1 MRLRTRVE
9 AIDASAGA
17 VRLSG
22 GTALPYDMLVIA
34 TGSRPMMPGIPGE
47 TLDGVFTL
55 KNLSDAIRI
64 KAYIRDRH
72 CRRAVILG
80 AGYIAMEMSE
90 SLRRIGLQTTVV
102 YRGTLPAKK
111 WDGEFSKLILEEI
124 TQHGVEF
131 IPGMKPV
138 AIEKGREGSLRL
150 VTDGPVIETDLVLM
164 GLGVTP
170 EVELAKSAGCAIGG
184 GTGAVQVDFTQETSR
199 EGIWSAGD
207 CCEVFHRVSRRW
219 TSIPLGDIANK
230 QGRIAGIN
238 IGGRPARFEG
248 VVGATSFKVFDL
260 EVAACGLGEKEALE
274 SGFSPESVLVWGTS
288 TARSMGGPRLGL
300 KLVADRSTGR
310 LLGAQAA
317 GRGGAVRKIDVL
329 SACLWNEA
337 DLDGLAYLDL
347 AYAPPFGGAWDLIHI
362 GAQELL
368 RKIVSS

>member
-1 MRLRTRVE
+1 MCLRTRVE
-9 AIDASAGA
+9 GIDASAGT
-17 VRLSG
+17 VRLSSG
-22 GTALPYDMLVIA
+22 SVLPYDVLVIA
-34 TGSRPMMPGIPGE
+34 TGSRPVMPGIPGE

-64 KAYIRDRH
+64 KSYIRARH

-90 SLRRIGLQTTVV
+90 ALKRIDLQTTIA
-102 YRGTLPAKK
+102 YRGKLPAKK
-111 WDGEFSKLILEEI
+111 WDGEFSKIILEEI
-124 TQHGVEF
+124 TRNGVEF
-131 IPGMKPV
+131 IPGTKPV
-138 AIEKGREGSLRL
+138 AIEKGRDGSLKL
-150 VTDGPVIETDLVLM
+150 VADGRVIETDVILM

-170 EVELAKSAGCAIGG
+170 EADLARSVGCAIGE
-184 GTGAVQVDFTQETSR
+184 GTGAVQVDFTQKTSR

-230 QGRIAGIN
+230 QGRIAGSN

-248 VVGATSFKVFDL
+248 AVGATAFKVFDL
-260 EVAACGLGEKEALE
+260 EVAACGLSEGEALK
-274 SGFSPESVLVWGTS
+274 SGFNPESVLVWGTS

-329 SACLWNEA
+329 SACLWNGA

-362 GAQELL
+362 AAQELL
-368 RKIVSS
+368 RKIIST